1 MSPYFQNT
9 MKIDNIST
17 NDLEDRLEDFL
28 GDKFD
33 LDDKFENEILDLI
46 LEAIEQENEDSKYY
60 KELLK
65 LVENDKDKEA
75 IRKIYLDDKKHFK
88 IFSEIYKSLTG
99 KEPIF
104 EDEEIEIDDTLLEE
118 LEDSIEQ
125 KLENVE
131 LYRLILS
138 SFLDVGIR
146 DLIYEIITDEQG
158 HAQKLTNLSNK
169 TK

>member
-1 MSPYFQNT
+1 MNPYFQN
-9 MKIDNIST
+9 KIEEDEIKT
-17 NDLEDRLEDFL
+17 NDLDDNLEDKL
-28 GDKFD
+28 EEKFD
-33 LDDKFENEILDLI
+33 LDDRFEDEILELI
-46 LEAIEQENEDSKYY
+46 LKAIEQENEDSKYF
-60 KELLK
+60 EK
-65 LVENDKDKEA
+65 LANLIQNEKDKED

-104 EDEEIEIDDTLLEE
+104 EDEEIEIDDTLPEE

-146 DLIYEIITDEQG
+146 DMIYEIITDEQS
-158 HAQKLTNLSNK
+158 HAQKLTKLYNK
-169 TK
+169 NK